1 MDDLDR
7 KLIATLRKDGRAAL
21 SDLAARFTVS
31 RATIRARIERLLERG
46 DILGFTV
53 LTREDV
59 AQSPVR
65 GLMMLKI
72 EGTGTERVM
81 HQLRGFAEISAVH
94 STNGKWDLIV
104 EIGSNTLEAFD
115 KVLFEIRR
123 LAGVTSSE
131 TNLLLST
138 QSSKPGR
145 I

>member
-1 MDDLDR
+1 
-7 KLIATLRKDGRAAL
+7 
-21 SDLAARFTVS
+21 
-31 RATIRARIERLLERG
+31 
-46 DILGFTV
+46 
-53 LTREDV
+53 
-59 AQSPVR
+59 
-65 GLMMLKI
+65 MMLKI

-104 EIGSNTLEAFD
+104 EIGSETLEAFD

-138 QSSKPGR
+138 KTAQTR
-145 I
+145 RF